1 MQALRGTYWAH
12 EGRYQN
18 TAQALEKLIPDSGAV
33 SAPRSHRLEKLRRAI
48 NVYYDLYN
56 NGLCNRADEF
66 RRVTGIPS
74 TRFRQ
79 GRWDYAPELYTA
91 LEEFM
96 DRTILAAAY
105 EQGVTELELG

>member
-1 MQALRGTYWAH
+1 MLNTRGTYWAS
-12 EGRYQN
+12 EGTYQN
-18 TAQALEKLIPDSGAV
+18 TVQTLERLIPELGAV
-33 SAPRSHRLEKLRRAI
+33 STPRSRKLEKLRKAI

-74 TRFRQ
+74 TVYKQ
-79 GRWDYAPELYTA
+79 GRYDYAPELYTA

-105 EQGVTELELG
+105 EQGVTEVELE